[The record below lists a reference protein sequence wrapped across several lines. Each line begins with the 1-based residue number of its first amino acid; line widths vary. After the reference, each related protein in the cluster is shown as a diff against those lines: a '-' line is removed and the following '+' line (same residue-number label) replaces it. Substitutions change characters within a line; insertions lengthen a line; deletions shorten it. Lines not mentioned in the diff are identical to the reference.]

1 MAISLIRPMKK
12 RQTPVDSK
20 TYSKLGPYMKFTIK
34 NGGEPVITTTQIK
47 ELISRRRRQ
56 VLVHSVIYYK
66 LNDNLIDDATW
77 SKWALELEELQNRY
91 PKIAA
96 DCPLAKEFINFDH
109 STGMS
114 LPLDNPWAVR
124 TAQYLLSITR
134 EMQCAL

>member
-1 MAISLIRPMKK
+1 
-12 RQTPVDSK
+12 
-20 TYSKLGPYMKFTIK
+20 MKFTLN

-56 VLVHSVIYYK
+56 VLIHSVIYYK

-77 SKWALELEELQNRY
+77 SKWALELEELQNQY

-124 TAQYLLSITR
+124 TAQYLLSIAR
-134 EMQCAL
+134 ETQRAL

>member
-1 MAISLIRPMKK
+1 MAPISSMASNQIR
-12 RQTPVDSK
+12 
-20 TYSKLGPYMKFTIK
+20 
-34 NGGEPVITTTQIK
+34 

-66 LNDNLIDDATW
+66 LNANLIDDATW

-96 DCPLAKEFINFDH
+96 ACPLAKAFENFDH

-114 LPLDNPWAVR
+114 LPLDDPWAVR
-124 TAQYLLSITR
+124 TAQYLLSIAR
-134 EMQCAL
+134 EIQCAL

>member
-1 MAISLIRPMKK
+1 MAISLIRSTKK
-12 RQTPVDSK
+12 RQTPIDSK
-20 TYSKLGPYMKFTIK
+20 TYSNLDPYMKFTIK
-34 NGGEPVITTTQIK
+34 NGCESVMDTTQIK

-66 LNDNLIDDATW
+66 LNDNLIDDTTW
-77 SKWALELEELQNRY
+77 SKWALELEELQNQY

-96 DCPLAKEFINFDH
+96 DCPLAKEFLNFDH

-134 EMQCAL
+134 KKQCTL

>member
-1 MAISLIRPMKK
+1 MAISLIRSTKK
-12 RQTPVDSK
+12 RQTPIDSK
-20 TYSKLGPYMKFTIK
+20 AYSKLDPYMKFTIK
-34 NGGEPVITTTQIK
+34 NGCEPVMDTTQIK

-66 LNDNLIDDATW
+66 LNDNLIDDTTW
-77 SKWALELEELQNRY
+77 SKWALELEELQNQY

-96 DCPLAKEFINFDH
+96 DCPLAKEFLNFDH

-134 EMQCAL
+134 KKQCAL